1 MVSSVLVLAITDIVD
16 MSHDHFEI
24 ELGLD
29 GDYHEVVINPC
40 FVKDIFSFKTRRCVS
55 GQLF

>member
-29 GDYHEVVINPC
+29 GDYHKVVLNPC
-40 FVKDIFSFKTRRCVS
+40 FVKDIFF
-55 GQLF
+55 F